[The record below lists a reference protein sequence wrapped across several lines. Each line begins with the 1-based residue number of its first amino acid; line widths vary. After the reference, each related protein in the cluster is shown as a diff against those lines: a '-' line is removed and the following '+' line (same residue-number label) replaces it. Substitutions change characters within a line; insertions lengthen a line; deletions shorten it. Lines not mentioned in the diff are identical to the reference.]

1 MSNIPSRCSLS
12 VTCSFRGTRAVK
24 FESGLL
30 KLCDGEDGTKLKI
43 REKINVKEERWDLFS
58 KAASFLEVDKW
69 KSDFDPED
77 LDVVVFDGC
86 SWVFD
91 YENSGVECSSHGLN
105 AYPSYKDYETTLEP
119 DRMLLLILAMDSLLG
134 RRYLAEYI

>member
-30 KLCDGEDGTKLKI
+30 KLCDGEDGTK
-43 REKINVKEERWDLFS
+43 
-58 KAASFLEVDKW
+58 
-69 KSDFDPED
+69 
-77 LDVVVFDGC
+77 